1 MYTFLKT
8 TARLHKLVPTCIY
21 TKLLNQCV
29 SSKSITFTKSAHSLF
44 IKLGFTHTF
53 LGNRLLDLYSELGTF
68 ADAYAA
74 FVDIKFKNLFSF
86 NIYLKALCE
95 WGRYDDACKLF
106 DEMPV
111 RDAVTWNTII
121 SASAE
126 FGYSDAA
133 IGFLFDMGESGVR
146 YTEFT
151 YSIILSVVCS
161 SLHVRQV
168 HGNVLRCGV
177 SLSHVVV
184 GNSLIDAYGKFGL
197 DGYALGV
204 FQFMDCLDVISWN
217 SLIWGCYKSGN
228 QETAL
233 NHFLLMKAS
242 GFSPDEFTISTTFA
256 ICCDLRDIVKGRQVC
271 AFCLKVGHFSNTLV
285 ASAAI
290 NLFSKCGGLQDAIWL
305 FNEANRWDSAVCNSM
320 IASYVHHDFGLEALN
335 LFVLSMKENIRPTE
349 FTMSS
354 VLNCVASLFP
364 LEQVSQFHSM
374 VCKLGFML
382 DQIVASSLVDTYL
395 KFGWIEPALKL
406 FANISG
412 RDLISWNTM
421 ILGLTR
427 NGRVTETLNTFKEFL
442 EKGQAPDRIT
452 LAGVLLACNDGGLV
466 EQGMQIFFSMEEEF
480 GVMPGVTHYTS
491 IIDLLSRAGK
501 VDKALELITSMP
513 HESTA
518 SIWGSILCACS
529 VFGDLKLIEMVAE
542 RVFELEPKSSLAYLV
557 LALAYESRAK
567 WESLVRLRKA
577 LYGRI
582 PRPVMQCSSI
592 SLRNKTYVFHGNH
605 IGIYGGHR
613 TYLMLRLLAWEIEQK
628 EHSHPESSLFRP
640 KHRHGKTLTISQKL
654 WYCIGNVG
662 GQYLWSLVCDLSP
675 SYIAWEV
682 ANNILDKS
690 KNDVAFEACNCV
702 EQSFVI
708 LDELLE
714 KVEVELFLGQFDGNH
729 LNEEFDE
736 QRLEDDDLE
745 YDTDKVESSV
755 PLGSDHLAERGS
767 IGIIEVKTLPGCGC
781 GAYTL
786 QACVTEMN

>member
-8 TARLHKLVPTCIY
+8 TARLHKLVPTYIY
-21 TKLLNQCV
+21 TSLLNQCV
-29 SSKSITFTKSAHSLF
+29 SSKSLTFTKSAHSLF

-53 LGNRLLDLYSELGTF
+53 LGNRLLHLYSELGTF

-146 YTEFT
+146 YSEFT

-177 SLSHVVV
+177 SLSRVVV

-197 DGYALGV
+197 DGYALRV

-233 NHFLLMKAS
+233 NHFSLMKAS

-256 ICCDLRDIVKGRQVC
+256 ICCDLRDIVKGKQVC

-290 NLFSKCGGLQDAIWL
+290 NLFSKCDGLQDAIWL

-354 VLNCVASLFP
+354 VLNCIASLLP

-374 VCKLGFML
+374 VCKLGFMS

-406 FANISG
+406 FANISD

-427 NGRVTETLNTFKEFL
+427 NGRVTETLNTFKELL
-442 EKGQAPDRIT
+442 EMGQAPDRIT

-466 EQGMQIFFSMEEEF
+466 EHGMQIFFSMKDEF
-480 GVMPGVTHYTS
+480 GVMPGVAHYTS

-557 LALAYESRAK
+557 LAQAYESRAK

-582 PRPVMQCSSI
+582 TRPVMQCSSI

-605 IGIYGGHR
+605 IGIYGGFR
-613 TYLMLRLLAWEIEQK
+613 TYLMLRLLAWEIERN
-628 EHSHPESSLFRP
+628 EHSHPESSL
-640 KHRHGKTLTISQKL
+640 
-654 WYCIGNVG
+654 Y
-662 GQYLWSLVCDLSP
+662 
-675 SYIAWEV
+675 
-682 ANNILDKS
+682 
-690 KNDVAFEACNCV
+690 
-702 EQSFVI
+702 
-708 LDELLE
+708 
-714 KVEVELFLGQFDGNH
+714 
-729 LNEEFDE
+729 EF
-736 QRLEDDDLE
+736 
-745 YDTDKVESSV
+745 
-755 PLGSDHLAERGS
+755 
-767 IGIIEVKTLPGCGC
+767 I
-781 GAYTL
+781 
-786 QACVTEMN
+786 